1 RSDIPYYNQNNIVD
15 IITGVLDKY
24 TDANTNDINVENA
37 IKNIKEILDKTFG
50 TGWICLIG
58 EKTPFYFV
66 SIKDTWLSL
75 YINAKFIEKN
85 REKEEKGEKKRKR
98 KGKEKGKEIK

>member
-1 RSDIPYYNQNNIVD
+1 MNADNFSLNLKKHMQSLLIRRSDIPYYNQNNIVD

-58 EKTPFYFV
+58 ESFSFNISAKENSFLFCFYQGYLAIV
-66 SIKDTWLSL
+66 VYKC
-75 YINAKFIEKN
+75 
-85 REKEEKGEKKRKR
+85 
-98 KGKEKGKEIK
+98 

>member
-1 RSDIPYYNQNNIVD
+1 MKSELFSQNFKKHMQSLLIRKSDIPYYNQNNIVD

-50 TGWICLIG
+50 AGWICLIG
-58 EKTPFYFV
+58 ESFSFNISAKENSFLLCFYQGYLGIV
-66 SIKDTWLSL
+66 VYKC
-75 YINAKFIEKN
+75 
-85 REKEEKGEKKRKR
+85 
-98 KGKEKGKEIK
+98 